1 MNKSPI
7 DEMNENE
14 YPDLEENRRE
24 GLEMLNRVENN
35 LADLNA
41 LEEEPTETTSSSSSE
56 TQTEQPPEQRNLRSL
71 TTVQIQT
78 LNTLTANPSIQRKLH
93 GKHYGKT
100 SQVPTLG

>member
-35 LADLNA
+35 LAFMDE
-41 LEEEPTETTSSSSSE
+41 LEETQTETTSSS
-56 TQTEQPPEQRNLRSL
+56 
-71 TTVQIQT
+71 
-78 LNTLTANPSIQRKLH
+78 
-93 GKHYGKT
+93 
-100 SQVPTLG
+100 